1 MSVAPFT
8 LLDRADDQA
17 LIYPGLGLG
26 TILANATKMTDKM
39 VVAGSNRLA
48 ELAPALK
55 DPKKA
60 LLPEF
65 GGALLLRVSLSKG
78 ATKLIVD
85 AASVNFEI
93 ALAVLEQAIEE
104 GVAQAKDIPPSA
116 GERRKWAEEKRWIPQ
131 YQQYQYDPAG
141 RK

>member
-1 MSVAPFT
+1 
-8 LLDRADDQA
+8 
-17 LIYPGLGLG
+17 
-26 TILANATKMTDKM
+26 MTDKM
-39 VVAGSNRLA
+39 IVAGSNRLS

-65 GGALLLRVSLSKG
+65 GGALTFRLSRSDE
-78 ATKLIVD
+78 ATRLMVD

-104 GVAQAKDIPPSA
+104 GVAQAKGIPTSA
-116 GERRKWAEEKRWIPQ
+116 GDRRKWAEEKRWVPE
-131 YQQYQYDPAG
+131 YLQYQYDPAG

>member
-1 MSVAPFT
+1 
-8 LLDRADDQA
+8 
-17 LIYPGLGLG
+17 
-26 TILANATKMTDKM
+26 MTDKM
-39 VVAGSNRLA
+39 IVAGSNRLS
-48 ELAPALK
+48 ELAPALH

-65 GGALLLRVSLSKG
+65 GGALHLCYHVQVVRLML
-78 ATKLIVD
+78 D

-104 GVAQAKDIPPSA
+104 GVAQAEGIPDSE
-116 GERRKWAEEKRWIPQ
+116 GERRKWAEEKRWIPE